1 MKKLFFIMLFTILI
15 PSNLM
20 ADKKCADMLGS
31 KTINKDSPE
40 YIKCVAKKAK
50 ETAKKGIGKLNTDS
64 KATDWVKKV
73 FF

>member
-1 MKKLFFIMLFTILI
+1 MLFTILI

-50 ETAKKGIGKLNTDS
+50 ETAKKVNTDS
-64 KATDWVKKV
+64 KATDWVKK
-73 FF
+73 FFSK

>member
-1 MKKLFFIMLFTILI
+1 MLFTILI

-31 KTINKDSPE
+31 KTINKRFPSE